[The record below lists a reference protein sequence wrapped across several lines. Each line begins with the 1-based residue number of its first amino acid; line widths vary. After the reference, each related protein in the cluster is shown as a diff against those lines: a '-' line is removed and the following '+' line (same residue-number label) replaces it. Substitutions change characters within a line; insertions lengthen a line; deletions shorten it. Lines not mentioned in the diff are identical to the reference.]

1 MDNVSTEVMLKALD
15 GLTARAELTA
25 SNIANA
31 NTPSYRAR
39 HLSFEKSL
47 AAAADEGA
55 GAVRAVQP
63 SMSRDQHD
71 MRLDLEL
78 STASSTSLRYAALID
93 ILSRQLE
100 VETLAIK
107 GVN

>member
-1 MDNVSTEVMLKALD
+1 MDAISTDVMLKALD
-15 GLTARAELTA
+15 GLTTRAELTA
-25 SNIANA
+25 ANIANA

-39 HLSFEKSL
+39 HLSFETSL
-47 AAAADEGA
+47 AAAAGESA
-55 GAVRAVQP
+55 AAVRAVQP
-63 SMSRDQHD
+63 SISQEQRD

-100 VETLAIK
+100 LDALAIK

>member
-1 MDNVSTEVMLKALD
+1 MLKALD

-47 AAAADEGA
+47 AAAAHEGA
-55 GAVRAVQP
+55 GAHR
-63 SMSRDQHD
+63 
-71 MRLDLEL
+71 
-78 STASSTSLRYAALID
+78 
-93 ILSRQLE
+93 
-100 VETLAIK
+100 
-107 GVN
+107 